1 MLAGLRRA
9 LRRNR
14 LALAA
19 IESAPARLAARD
31 IRAALA
37 VDRPVRFLAF
47 ELGRRGRVA
56 THRLRSSGL
65 IVCVRHGTRDIVVF
79 REIFG
84 VHPWPNVYEPPA
96 EVEEILRERPAPRIV
111 DVGGNIGL
119 FGLFALGR
127 WPGSTVESFE
137 PDPTNLPLLQR
148 AIAANRLESRWSVR
162 AAAVSNATG
171 RSDFVSGLNAESQ
184 LTGMGDP
191 AARVADARPLSEG
204 ERISVP
210 VVDLFTAL
218 TDRVSLLKI
227 DIEGAEWAILQDPR
241 LARLQADAI
250 VLEWHAMGSPDPD
263 AHGAA
268 RRLLASAG
276 YEQLRDVEAAGQTGV
291 VWAWRP

>member
-1 MLAGLRRA
+1 MLAGLRRS

-19 IESAPARLAARD
+19 VESAPARLAVRH
-31 IRAALA
+31 IRASLA
-37 VDRPVRFLAF
+37 VDRPARFLAF
-47 ELGRRGRVA
+47 ELLRRRGIA

-65 IVCVRHGTRDIVVF
+65 VVCLRHGTRDIVVF

-84 VHPWPNVYEPPA
+84 VNPWPNVYDPPA
-96 EVEEILRERPAPRIV
+96 EVEATLRERPASRIV
-111 DVGGNIGL
+111 DLGGNIGL

-137 PDPTNLPLLQR
+137 PDPTNLPLLLA
-148 AIAANRLESRWSVR
+148 AIEANRLQERWSVQ
-162 AAAVSNATG
+162 AAAVSNASG
-171 RSDFVSGLNAESQ
+171 RSEFVSGLNAESQ
-184 LTGMGDP
+184 LTGVGDP

-204 ERISVP
+204 AEISVP
-210 VVDLFTAL
+210 LVDLFTAI
-218 TDRVSLLKI
+218 TDRVALLKI

-268 RRLLASAG
+268 RRLLAGAG
-276 YEQLRDVEAAGQTGV
+276 YEHLRDVEAAGQTGV
-291 VWAWRP
+291 LWAWRP